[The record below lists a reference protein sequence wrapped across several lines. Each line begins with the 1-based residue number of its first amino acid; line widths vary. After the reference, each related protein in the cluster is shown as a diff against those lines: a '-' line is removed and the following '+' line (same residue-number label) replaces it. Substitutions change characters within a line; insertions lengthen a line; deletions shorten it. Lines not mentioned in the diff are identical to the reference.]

1 MQNKE
6 SKTQGKFP
14 AFLLYS
20 RSIATGAAISKR
32 VLTGVIGVRAGI
44 AGTAGVETVGIYL
57 KAAAGTVAAGAAG
70 AAEAVSAVVTSV
82 AA

>member
-57 KAAAGTVAAGAAG
+57 KAAAGTVAAVAAG

>member
-20 RSIATGAAISKR
+20 LSIATGAAISKR

-70 AAEAVSAVVTSV
+70 AVSAVVTSV